1 MEEERLIELQT
12 HLAHQQLELEQLTA
26 NVVAQQQE
34 IGILRAAIAELQ
46 RQLRESAALRTEGA
60 AGMIDPPPPH
70 Y

>member
-12 HLAHQQLELEQLTA
+12 YVAHQQLELEQLTA

-46 RQLRESAALRTEGA
+46 RQLREPAVLQTEGA